1 MCCSKGSKVDLRST
15 DRGGPPRLHSFGGNQ
30 RRGSQHPEA
39 QKRKQSGQTLGAT
52 PRYWLVVSKLN
63 NGSVRIRIPHRDGHE
78 YLAIPKKDA
87 KKLEA

>member
-1 MCCSKGSKVDLRST
+1 MDLEYLPTS
-15 DRGGPPRLHSFGGNQ
+15 
-30 RRGSQHPEA
+30 A

-78 YLAIPKKDA
+78 YLATPKKDA
-87 KKLEA
+87 KKCDTWNIY